1 MKECKF
7 KKMIA
12 VFLAVCLTFSGFFPG
27 VGQERVMAASGT
39 IYYVSSTDG
48 DDGND
53 GLSKSTPWK
62 SLEKV
67 SSEDFQPGDKIL
79 FKAGDVWNG
88 SLKLRN
94 ISGTEAEPII
104 FDKYGNDDPNVR
116 PIINGNGT
124 TTTEIF
130 SIYTYYNGVKD
141 KTQSATIDV
150 LDGSYLEINNFEV
163 TNYSDTV
170 ISQRAGI
177 AIKTS
182 ATNQAEWEAN
192 PHKGIVIRNNYVHDV
207 NGNPTG
213 HKVGSGGI
221 LLLGNI
227 SDALVENNKVV
238 NVDIEG
244 IRNAGLYKEGDI
256 KANFPKVLTNVQFR
270 NNYIEKVQGDG
281 IVMSNVGENGRIEY
295 NTVVDH
301 SYKNVGNV
309 NYAGLWVI
317 GVKDTIAQYNEV
329 YGGKYGYNDGEA
341 FDVDMFSEG
350 MLYQYNY
357 SHDNRGGFM
366 LFMGGSTNS
375 LVRYNISVNDGNGAE
390 IFHYLPSSQND
401 SPLIH
406 NNTFFTDSHINTKIF
421 SPKTNQYVK
430 LYNNIFMAKG
440 EMTMGSTS
448 FNGGE
453 MKKNVFYPGTDIKGQ
468 NFTGITFADNIFES
482 PKLARPGDRPQN
494 IITNLDTFN
503 VDALDGYKLMSSSPL
518 INAGMDV
525 SGLTPSVWK
534 TATKDIFNNDIVGP
548 LDIGAHEYS
557 GDEPEETS
565 PEIEPSSITLDKK
578 ELHLYLGH
586 SGVEL
591 KATVSPD
598 DAWFKGVKW
607 SSSDPSVASVNADGF
622 VTPISEGTAII
633 TAESDVMKGLK
644 ATSTVTVHPPSP
656 VKQYI
661 VASDDA
667 YLSETKNTVQ
677 LRLDALLADGNTIT
691 DPPYY
696 NMHYSTDHPDA
707 LVDNKTGKLTFTGN
721 LAKTDEITVNAQ
733 IQEYT
738 NLVYSES
745 FENGWGSFSREQNA
759 PTSGKGGIISD
770 KVAFHGKYSALY
782 DQPPAVEKV
791 FGPNQKGI
799 VTMMFYDDGSK
810 NGRTRVVAH
819 VGNDR
824 TKLMAAMGV
833 FYDGGSVG
841 NLDNYSI
848 RVSGSATAW
857 EKTTIPRAKGWHEL
871 KWDYTS
877 GTDLKMYI
885 DGQLVKTTTAIKD
898 FDRINLSF
906 IWDSASG
913 RTFAFDNVKYALS
926 DEKITYQAKELKIP
940 VKVDKTPPVTTAEV
954 TGKGKNNWYH
964 SDVTVTLIGTDNVT
978 GVDRTEYRIGES
990 GDWIPYNSPI
1000 ALDLEGIHTVQYR
1013 SIDQAGNIEEAKQET
1028 INIDKTNPHY
1038 ELGVNGNV
1046 LSDGGSFDDYLPLT
1060 FKVSDDLSGIAFAKI
1075 NIDGTHYSFDP
1086 NTQSVEIDMAGKPGS
1101 FTALVTVEDMAGNF
1115 VSEIPFH
1122 FNVTTSIHS
1131 MKQLVS
1137 RFTSLG
1143 DLSGPLVPQLTN
1155 SLNQAQHQFDK
1166 GRLDH
1171 AVKHIQDFVDQL
1183 NNKAVSKYASE
1194 KAKKVLDAD
1203 ANDLINK

>member
-1 MKECKF
+1 MKER
-7 KKMIA
+7 KMRRMISM
-12 VFLAVCLTFSGFFPG
+12 FLSFCIMFSLIFPG
-27 VGQERVMAASGT
+27 IQQGRVMAASGT
-39 IYYVSSTDG
+39 TYYVSSTDG

-53 GLSKSTPWK
+53 GLSKYTPWR

-67 SSEDFQPGDKIL
+67 GSMHFQPGDKIL

-94 ISGTEAEPII
+94 ISGTKESPII
-104 FDKYGNDDPNVR
+104 FDKYGSEDQNVR
-116 PIINGNGT
+116 PILNGNGT
-124 TTTEIF
+124 TTTEVY

-213 HKVGSGGI
+213 HKLGSGGI

-227 SDALVENNKVV
+227 SDVLVENNKVV

-256 KANFPKVLTNVQFR
+256 KANFPQVLTNVQFR

-281 IVMSNVGENGRIEY
+281 IVLSNVGGNGRIEY
-295 NTVVDH
+295 NTVVEH

-317 GVKDTIAQYNEV
+317 GVKDTIAQFNEV

-341 FDVDMFSEG
+341 FDVDMFSDG

-390 IFHYLPSSQND
+390 IFHYLPTSQGD

-406 NNTFFTDSHINTKIF
+406 NNTFFADSHINTKIF

-430 LYNNIFMAKG
+430 LYNNIFMSKG

-453 MKKNVFYPGTDIKGQ
+453 MKKNVFYPGTGIKGQ
-468 NFTGITFADNIFES
+468 SFTGITFTDNIFES
-482 PKLARPGDRPQN
+482 PKLARPGDMPQN
-494 IITNLDTFN
+494 IISNLDTFN
-503 VDALDGYKLMSSSPL
+503 VNALDGYKLMSDSPL
-518 INAGMDV
+518 IDAGMNV
-525 SGLTPSVWK
+525 SGLTPSVWQA
-534 TATKDIFNNDIVGP
+534 ATKDIFNNDIVGP

-557 GDEPEETS
+557 EDEPEETS
-565 PEIEPSSITLDKK
+565 PEIEPSLITLDKK
-578 ELHLYLGH
+578 ELQLYLGL
-586 SGVEL
+586 SGVKL
-591 KATVSPD
+591 KATVSPV

-607 SSSDPSVASVNADGF
+607 SSDNPSVASVNADGF

-633 TAESDVMKGLK
+633 SAESDVVKGLK
-644 ATSTVTVHPPSP
+644 ATSTVTVHPLSP

-667 YLSETKNTVQ
+667 DLSETKNTVQ
-677 LRLDALLADGNTIT
+677 LRLDAQLTDGNTIT

-696 NMHYSTDHPDA
+696 SMHFSTDDPD
-707 LVDNKTGKLTFTGN
+707 VMIDDKTGKLTFTGN
-721 LAKTDEITVNAQ
+721 LEKVDEITVNAQ

-745 FENGWGSFSREQNA
+745 FENGWGDFTREQNF
-759 PTSGKGGIISD
+759 PTGGTGGIISD
-770 KVAFHGKYSALY
+770 KVAFHGKYSVLY

-791 FGPNQKGI
+791 FGPQQKGI
-799 VTMMFYDDGSK
+799 VTMMLYDDGSK
-810 NGRTRVVAH
+810 NGKTRVVAH

-841 NLDNYSI
+841 NLDNYSV
-848 RVSGSATAW
+848 RTSSSASAW
-857 EKTTIPRAKGWHEL
+857 EKTNIPRTKGWHEL

-885 DGQLVKTTTAIKD
+885 DGQLVKTTSSIKD

-906 IWDSASG
+906 IWDSANG
-913 RTFAFDNVKYALS
+913 RTFAFDNIKYALS
-926 DEKITYQAKELKIP
+926 DEKTTYQAKQLKIP
-940 VKVDKTPPVTTAEV
+940 VKVDKTPPDTTAEV
-954 TGKGKNNWYH
+954 DGNGNNNWYNT
-964 SDVTVTLIGTDNVT
+964 DVTVTLSAADNVT
-978 GVDRTEYRIGES
+978 GVDRTEYRIGEG
-990 GDWIPYNSPI
+990 GDWIPYNGPI
-1000 ALDLEGIHTVQYR
+1000 VLGHDGIQTLQYR
-1013 SIDQAGNIEEAKQET
+1013 SIDKAGNVEEAKQQT
-1028 INIDKTNPHY
+1028 LKIDKTSPLF
-1038 ELGVNGNV
+1038 ELLVNGNV
-1046 LSDGGSFDDYLPLT
+1046 LSDGRSFDDYLPLT
-1060 FKVSDDLSGIAFAKI
+1060 FKVSDDLSGIASAKI
-1075 NIDGTHYSFDP
+1075 KLDGTDYPIDP
-1086 NTQSVEIDMAGKPGS
+1086 KTQSVDIDMAGKTGS
-1101 FTALVTVEDMAGNF
+1101 YTALITVEDIAGNTI
-1115 VSEIPFH
+1115 SETPFH
-1122 FNVTTSIHS
+1122 IHVTTNINS
-1131 MKQLVS
+1131 MKQLIN

-1143 DLSGPLVPQLTN
+1143 ELSGPLVPQLMN
-1155 SLNQAQHQFDK
+1155 SLEQAQHQLNI

-1171 AVKHIQDFVDQL
+1171 AVKQIQNFVDRL
-1183 NNKAVSKYASE
+1183 NNKALSENVSE
-1194 KAKKVLDAD
+1194 NAKKVLNAD
-1203 ANDLINK
+1203 ANDLIK